1 MKIRNPVYF
10 KMLRFLSLQDG
21 LKKEVVNG
29 AEKKAKRRLEREA
42 LETERRDKA
51 KKLQNKRQK
60 MNKEKNL
67 ERRAA
72 STSSSPRS
80 DFSQSDDS
88 EEEMAMC
95 PAEGCQ
101 QPEGDEVK

>member
-1 MKIRNPVYF
+1 MI
-10 KMLRFLSLQDG
+10 
-21 LKKEVVNG
+21 KEVLNG

-42 LETERRDKA
+42 VEPERRDKA

-67 ERRAA
+67 ERKAA
-72 STSSSPRS
+72 STTSSPHS

-88 EEEMAMC
+88 EEEMC

-101 QPEGDEVK
+101 QPEGDEVTLTFLKNH

>member
-1 MKIRNPVYF
+1 M
-10 KMLRFLSLQDG
+10 
-21 LKKEVVNG
+21 NG

-42 LETERRDKA
+42 VEPERRDKA

-60 MNKEKNL
+60 MNKDKNL
-67 ERRAA
+67 ERKAA
-72 STSSSPRS
+72 STSSSHS

-88 EEEMAMC
+88 EEEMC

-101 QPEGDEVK
+101 QPEGDEVSLTFLINHSLTR